1 MRRII
6 IITKIFVLSL
16 ILNFSTIAS
25 EREFV
30 YLVSSDYGQVYVVQ
44 NKEGMRCLYIGDP
57 NNQADCIH
65 TCINIYNPDLLE
77 FDYQKF
83 ALSSLYAVPKPQKIL
98 VLGLGGGTLIKA
110 LMDLLPQAKIDVV
123 EINDAIFEVAKEYF
137 SFKPNVNT
145 SVVISDGYEFV
156 KKQAQDPALK
166 KYDLIILDAFDKD
179 YIPAQFLS
187 KEFVHMVHSI
197 VAAKGVVVVNTFA
210 NSKYAT
216 LEDGLYKDE
225 FKQFLNLKTSNG
237 NRLIITSPDVEVISP
252 AFMQKNTFYWEGLFK
267 KHIAEP
273 KILMQSVNKAAVIK

>member
-210 NSKYAT
+210 NSKYAA

>member
-44 NKEGMRCLYIGDP
+44 NKEGMRCLYIGDA
-57 NNQADCIH
+57 NQADCIH

>member
-6 IITKIFVLSL
+6 TITKILVLSL

-30 YLVSSDYGQVYVVQ
+30 YLVPSDYGQIYVMQ
-44 NKEGMRCLYIGDP
+44 DKEGKRCLYIGDKG
-57 NNQADCIH
+57 DCVH
-65 TCINIYNPDLLE
+65 TCINIYHPDLLE

-83 ALSSLYAVPKPQKIL
+83 ALSSLYSVPKPQKIL

-110 LMDLLPQAKIDVV
+110 LMDLLPEAKIDVV
-123 EINDAIFEVAKEYF
+123 EINDVIFEVAKEYF

-156 KKQAQDPALK
+156 KKQAQDPKLQ
-166 KYDLIILDAFDKD
+166 KYDLIILDAFDQD

-187 KEFVHMVHSI
+187 KEFVHMIGSI
-197 VAAKGVVVVNTFA
+197 IAEKGVVVVNTFVG
-210 NSKYAT
+210 SKYT
-216 LEDGLYKDE
+216 ILEEGLYKDE
-225 FKQFLNLKTSNG
+225 FKQFLSLEIKGG
-237 NRLIITSPDVEVISP
+237 NRLIIASPNAEVISP
-252 AFMQKNTFYWEGLFK
+252 AFMQKNTFYWQEPFK

-273 KILMQSVNKAAVIK
+273 KILMESVNKAAVIK